1 MKRFC
6 TLLMLLSLSIVTG
19 NAFGQ
24 TERFE
29 LFSGYS
35 PLRNF
40 AGEAGSTEH
49 FDTMHGWNASLT
61 TNIKPW
67 IGITADFSGHYDGQ
81 FVRLDIATP
90 NGQLQAFLRSHKFMS
105 HRGMVGPQVKLRNG
119 RWEPFGY
126 ALFGVN
132 RVSVGE
138 GQLTALGPFPIDQ
151 SLASYLATYLAA
163 YHDSGFAW
171 AVGGGLD
178 LKLSDK
184 VKIRLIQADYTRSR
198 TSVGREGLRTSFGL
212 VFPF

>member
-1 MKRFC
+1 MR
-6 TLLMLLSLSIVTG
+6 
-19 NAFGQ
+19 A
-24 TERFE
+24 
-29 LFSGYS
+29 YS
-35 PLRNF
+35 TVIADRK
-40 AGEAGSTEH
+40 
-49 FDTMHGWNASLT
+49 
-61 TNIKPW
+61 IKPW

-81 FVRLDIATP
+81 FFRLDIFTP
-90 NGQLQAFLRSHKFMS
+90 NGQLQAFLRSQKFMS

-138 GQLTALGPFPIDQ
+138 EQLNLGPFPIDQ
-151 SLASYLATYLAA
+151 WLPFYPSA
-163 YHDSGFAW
+163 YHDTGFAW

-184 VKIRLIQADYTRSR
+184 AKIRLIQADYTRSR
-198 TSVGREGLRTSFGL
+198 TSVGGEGLRTSFGL